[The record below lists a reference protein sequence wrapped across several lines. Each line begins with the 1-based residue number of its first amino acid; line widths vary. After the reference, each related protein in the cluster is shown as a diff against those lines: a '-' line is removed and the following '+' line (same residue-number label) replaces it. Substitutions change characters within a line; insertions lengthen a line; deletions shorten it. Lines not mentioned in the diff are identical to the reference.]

1 MARFHAH
8 RLPDGAYVLDCQAE
22 LLSHLTTRFV
32 VPLVPVAQVGTP
44 MARLNP
50 RFDVEGQ
57 ELVMMTQ
64 FSAAVSARSIGKP
77 LLSLEQHHYV
87 ITTALD
93 MLVSGY

>member
-1 MARFHAH
+1 
-8 RLPDGAYVLDCQAE
+8 
-22 LLSHLTTRFV
+22 
-32 VPLVPVAQVGTP
+32 